1 MLKEFRDFIL
11 RGNVV
16 DLAVAVV
23 LGAAFG
29 AVVGGFVSSFVT
41 PLIALI
47 GGEPDFSDLV
57 FTING
62 TEFTYGE
69 FLNVLISFLTIAAVV
84 FFAIVKPMNTVMTRI
99 KAHDERGWMQVLPD
113 PDEPILHLYAEG
125 ETAEATTELEAELRE
140 LVEEIMQGDGVPA
153 RTPVEASS

>member
-1 MLKEFRDFIL
+1 VLKEFRDFIL

-29 AVVGGFVSSFVT
+29 AVVTGFVSSFVT

-47 GGEPDFSDLV
+47 GGEPDFGDLV

-84 FFAIVKPMNTVMTRI
+84 FFLIVKPMNSVMARMQ
-99 KAHDERGWMQVLPD
+99 AHDEPASDAPAEDVVL
-113 PDEPILHLYAEG
+113 L
-125 ETAEATTELEAELRE
+125 TEIRDLLRE
-140 LVEEIMQGDGVPA
+140 QGA
-153 RTPVEASS
+153 RPG